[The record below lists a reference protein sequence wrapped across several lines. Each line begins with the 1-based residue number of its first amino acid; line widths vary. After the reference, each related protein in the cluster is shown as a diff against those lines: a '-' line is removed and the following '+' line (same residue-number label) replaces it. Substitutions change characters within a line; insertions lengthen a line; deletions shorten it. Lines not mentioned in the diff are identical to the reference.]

1 MKGIHYLYIF
11 LIVVVNAGGVLLMK
25 HYSKP
30 KPVPFTSTYI
40 KQDTPSKGYT
50 SVYVEG
56 ATVPVVYK
64 NETTVQFFY
73 RMDNIRV
80 REGIDGNDSNF
91 SGLYDASTYFDEFN
105 VEHNKS

>member
-11 LIVVVNAGGVLLMK
+11 LIILLNAGGVLLMK

-30 KPVPFTSTYI
+30 KPEPFTSTYI
-40 KQDTPSKGYT
+40 KHDTPSKGYT

-64 NETTVQFFY
+64 NETTVHFTY
-73 RMDNIRV
+73 KIG
-80 REGIDGNDSNF
+80 GIEIVDGNDSNF